1 MANEPDPAGVEGESG
16 ASALV
21 QGRAWEVVRLIG
33 QGLGR
38 NEIAKLTGVS
48 TATVS
53 RIAKRNGMTFDRT
66 QTEKALKAR
75 ISDLNLRQAGLAE
88 ALADRVAVAIAYADA
103 ATTYRDWAFAWK
115 AISDATQ
122 AYRRMKP
129 ELTQD
134 DQIESAKSLMGDM
147 LAGLTRVN
155 EELEAREARGEIFD
169 ITHFEAQ
176 EETPNDES

>member
-1 MANEPDPAGVEGESG
+1 MADELDNGVGGESEVAAG
-16 ASALV
+16 LV

-53 RIAKRNGMTFDRT
+53 RIAKRNGLTFDRT

-88 ALADRVAVAIAYADA
+88 ALADRVAVAIAFADA
-103 ATTYRDWAFAWK
+103 ATDYREWAYAWK
-115 AISDATQ
+115 AINDATQ

-134 DQIESAKSLMGDM
+134 DAIEDAKSFLGDLMDGIK
-147 LAGLTRVN
+147 LVN
-155 EELEAREARGEIFD
+155 AELKAREM
-169 ITHFEAQ
+169 Q
-176 EETPNDES
+176 EETPND

>member
-1 MANEPDPAGVEGESG
+1 MANEPGEISEVEGDGGG
-16 ASALV
+16 APV

-48 TATVS
+48 TATVT
-53 RIAKRNGMTFDRT
+53 RIAKRNGLTFDRT

-103 ATTYRDWAFAWK
+103 AANYRDWAFAWK

-134 DQIESAKSLMGDM
+134 DENENAKSMLGDM
-147 LAGLTRVN
+147 LAGLKLVN
-155 EELEAREARGEIFD
+155 AELEAREARGE
-169 ITHFEAQ
+169 TQ
-176 EETPNDES
+176 EENPHDES